1 MKRTML
7 CLLCLAMCLSACTAQ
22 QFLEPGTFYY
32 HCADIGYQGS
42 EGVVAPETR
51 ELSGISHD
59 LDALVALYCAGP
71 LDPELSSPLPTDA
84 QLLSS
89 TVHDKVL
96 TLHFSTSLAQLNGVE
111 LTVAAGC
118 LARTFLPLTGATE
131 LILTADGAL
140 LGSDTSLTVTMEDLS
155 LRDDSLDLFHA
166 EHPVYYASMDRRHLI
181 KETVTIRHASAEE
194 LTMQLLEQLLTPPA
208 GTTLRSALPTGT
220 RFLSVSV
227 SNGLCTVDVSREF
240 ESRRFYA
247 MSAQCLSLLSVVNTL
262 TALEEIDRVE
272 FTVEG
277 DLLIRYG
284 SLSITAP
291 LVRDERCV
299 GLVRT
304 GLGEIEGILYL
315 VHGNRGQLVAIP
327 AKLRPS
333 PSTTLPELVLQELL
347 RDPGTNGIR
356 SCIPAGTRL
365 LSADV
370 KDGICTVNL
379 SAEYLDQP
387 DQLRW
392 SGRVIAAT
400 LCGLEGIKGVRIQ
413 VNGSVPSDFDAEWFG
428 ILSPQDDW
436 FL

>member
-1 MKRTML
+1 MKRAITLIL
-7 CLLCLAMCLSACTAQ
+7 CLSLALCACSAE

-32 HCADIGYQGS
+32 HRADIGYQGS
-42 EGVVAPETR
+42 EGVVAPEQR
-51 ELSGISHD
+51 ELSGISGD
-59 LDALVALYCAGP
+59 LDAIVDLYCAGP
-71 LDPELSSPLPTDA
+71 QDPALETPLPSDTA
-84 QLLSS
+84 LLSS
-89 TVHDKVL
+89 SLHDDVL
-96 TLHFSTSLAQLNGVE
+96 TLRFNAALAQLTGAE
-111 LTVAAGC
+111 LTIAAGC
-118 LARTFLPLTGATE
+118 LAKTFLPLSGAKA

-140 LGSDTSLTVTMEDLS
+140 LGGDTALTVTLEDLS
-155 LRDDSLDLFHA
+155 LRDDSLDLLHA
-166 EHPVYYASMDRRHLI
+166 EFPVYYASMDRRHLI
-181 KETVTIRHASAEE
+181 RETVTIRHATAEE

-227 SNGLCTVDVSREF
+227 ANGLCTVDVSREF

-333 PSTTLPELVLQELL
+333 PSTTLPELVLQQLL
-347 RDPGTNGIR
+347 QDPGTNGIR

-365 LSADV
+365 LSASV
-370 KDGICTVNL
+370 EGGICTVDL

-387 DQLRW
+387 DLLPW

-400 LCGLEGIKGVRIQ
+400 LCELEGINGVRIL
-413 VNGSVPSDFDAEWFG
+413 VNGSVPSGFDAEWFG

>member
-1 MKRTML
+1 MKRAITLIL
-7 CLLCLAMCLSACTAQ
+7 CLSLALCACSTE
-22 QFLEPGTFYY
+22 QFLEPGTFFY
-32 HCADIGYQGS
+32 HRADIGYQGS

-51 ELSGISHD
+51 ELSGISND
-59 LDALVALYCAGP
+59 LNAIVALYCSGP
-71 LDPELSSPLPTDA
+71 LDPALKSPLPPDTA
-84 QLLSS
+84 LLSS
-89 TVHDKVL
+89 SLHDEVL
-96 TLHFSTSLAQLNGVE
+96 TLRFNAALAQLTGTE
-111 LTVAAGC
+111 LTIAAGC
-118 LARTFLPLTGATE
+118 LAKTFLPLAGAKE
-131 LILTADGAL
+131 LVLTADDTL
-140 LGSDTSLTVTMEDLS
+140 LGGDTALTVKLEDLS
-155 LRDDSLDLFHA
+155 LRDDSLDLLHA
-166 EHPVYYASMDRRHLI
+166 EYPVYYASMDRRHLI
-181 KETVTIRHASAEE
+181 RETVTIRHASPEE
-194 LTMQLLEQLLTPPA
+194 LTMQLLEQLLTPPT
-208 GTTLRSALPTGT
+208 GTTLRSALPDGT
-220 RFLSVSV
+220 RFLSVTV
-227 SNGLCTVDVSREF
+227 ANGLCTVDVSREF

-299 GLVRT
+299 GPVRT

-315 VHGNRGQLVAIP
+315 VHGSRGQLVAIP
-327 AKLRPS
+327 ARLRPS
-333 PSTTLPELVLQELL
+333 PSTPLPELVIQQLL

-356 SCIPAGTRL
+356 SCISPGTRL
-365 LSADV
+365 LSTRIEE
-370 KDGICTVNL
+370 GICYVDL

-400 LCGLEGIKGVRIQ
+400 VCGLDGIKGVQIL
-413 VNGSVPSDFDAEWFG
+413 VNGSVPSGFDAEWFG

>member
-1 MKRTML
+1 MKRAITLIL
-7 CLLCLAMCLSACTAQ
+7 CLSLALCACSTE
-22 QFLEPGTFYY
+22 QFLEPGTFFY
-32 HCADIGYQGS
+32 HRADIGYQGS

-51 ELSGISHD
+51 ELSGISND
-59 LDALVALYCAGP
+59 LNAIVALYCSGP
-71 LDPELSSPLPTDA
+71 LDPALKSPLPPDTA
-84 QLLSS
+84 LLSS
-89 TVHDKVL
+89 SLHDEVL
-96 TLHFSTSLAQLNGVE
+96 TLRFNAALAQLTGTE
-111 LTVAAGC
+111 LTIAAGC
-118 LARTFLPLTGATE
+118 LAKTFLPLAGAKE
-131 LILTADGAL
+131 LVLTADGTL
-140 LGSDTSLTVTMEDLS
+140 LGGDTALTVKLEDLS
-155 LRDDSLDLFHA
+155 LRDDSLDLLHA
-166 EHPVYYASMDRRHLI
+166 EYPVYYASMDRRHLI
-181 KETVTIRHASAEE
+181 RETVTIRHASPEE
-194 LTMQLLEQLLTPPA
+194 LTMQLLEQLLTPPT
-208 GTTLRSALPTGT
+208 GTTLRSALPDGT
-220 RFLSVSV
+220 RFLSVTV
-227 SNGLCTVDVSREF
+227 ANGLCTVDVSREF

-299 GLVRT
+299 GPVRT

-315 VHGNRGQLVAIP
+315 VHGSRGQLVAIP
-327 AKLRPS
+327 ARLRPS
-333 PSTTLPELVLQELL
+333 PSTTLPELVIQQLLQ
-347 RDPGTNGIR
+347 DPGTNGIR
-356 SCIPAGTRL
+356 SCISPGTRL
-365 LSADV
+365 LSTRIEE
-370 KDGICTVNL
+370 GICYVDL

-400 LCGLEGIKGVRIQ
+400 VCGLDGIKGVQIL
-413 VNGSVPSDFDAEWFG
+413 VNGSVPSGFDAEWFG

>member
-1 MKRTML
+1 MKRVITLIL
-7 CLLCLAMCLSACTAQ
+7 CLSVFLCACTTQ
-22 QFLEPGTFYY
+22 QFREPGTFYY
-32 HCADIGYQGS
+32 HRSDIGYRGS
-42 EGVVAPETR
+42 EGVVAPEQR
-51 ELSGISHD
+51 ELSGISND
-59 LDALVALYCAGP
+59 LDAIVELYCAGP
-71 LDPELSSPLPTDA
+71 QDPSLESPLPSGTS
-84 QLLSS
+84 LLSS
-89 TVHDKVL
+89 RLDDHVL
-96 TLHFSTSLAQLNGVE
+96 TLHFNEILSQLTGAE
-111 LTVAAGC
+111 LTIAAGC
-118 LARTFLPLTGATE
+118 LAKTFLPLTGAEE
-131 LILTADGAL
+131 LILTADGTL
-140 LGSDTSLTVTMEDLS
+140 LGGNTSLTVKLEDMS
-155 LRDDSLDLFHA
+155 LRDDSLDLLHT
-166 EHPVYYASMDRRHLI
+166 EYPVYYASMDRRHLI
-181 KETVTIRHASAEE
+181 LETVTIRHASPEE

-208 GTTLRSALPTGT
+208 GTTLRSALPAGT

-227 SNGLCTVDVSREF
+227 VNGLCTVDVSREF

-299 GLVRT
+299 GPVRT
-304 GLGEIEGILYL
+304 GLGELEGILYL
-315 VHGNRGQLVAIP
+315 VHGNRGMLVAIP
-327 AKLRPS
+327 AKLRPT
-333 PSTTLPELVLQELL
+333 PSTNMPELVVQQLL

-356 SCIPAGTRL
+356 SCISPDTRL
-365 LSADV
+365 LSTRFEE
-370 KDGICTVNL
+370 GICYVDL

-400 LCGLEGIKGVRIQ
+400 LCELDGIKGVQIL
-413 VNGSVPSDFDAEWFG
+413 VNGSVPSGFDAEWFG
-428 ILSPQDDW
+428 VLVPQDHW

>member
-1 MKRTML
+1 MKRAIIL
-7 CLLCLAMCLSACTAQ
+7 ILCLALGLCACTTQ
-22 QFLEPGTFYY
+22 QFQEPGTFYY
-32 HCADIGYQGS
+32 HRADIGYRGS

-51 ELSGISHD
+51 ELSGISGD

-71 LDPELSSPLPTDA
+71 LDPELSSPLPPDVR
-84 QLLSS
+84 LLSS
-89 TVHDKVL
+89 SLYDHVL
-96 TLHFSTSLAQLNGVE
+96 TLRFSDALAQLTGVD

-118 LARTFLPLTGATE
+118 LARTFLPLTGARV

-140 LGSDTSLTVTMEDLS
+140 LGGDTSLTVTLDDLG
-155 LRDDSLDLFHA
+155 LRDDSLDLLHA
-166 EHPVYYASMDRRHLI
+166 EYPVYYASMDRRHLI
-181 KETVTIRHASAEE
+181 RETVTIRHASPEE

-208 GTTLRSALPTGT
+208 GTTLRSALPSGT

-262 TALEEIDRVE
+262 TVLEEIDRVE

-327 AKLRPS
+327 AHLRPS
-333 PSTTLPELVLQELL
+333 PSTTMPELVLQQLL
-347 RDPGTNGIR
+347 LDPGTNGIR

-365 LSADV
+365 LSARIE
-370 KDGICTVNL
+370 DGICTVDL

-400 LCGLEGIKGVRIQ
+400 LCQLEGVKGVRIL
-413 VNGSVPSDFDAEWFG
+413 VNGSVPSGFDAEWFG
-428 ILSPQDDW
+428 ILTPQDDW

>member
-1 MKRTML
+1 MKRAITLIL
-7 CLLCLAMCLSACTAQ
+7 CLSLALCACTTE

-32 HCADIGYQGS
+32 HRADIGYQGS

-51 ELSGISHD
+51 ELSGISQD
-59 LDALVALYCAGP
+59 LDALLALYCAGP

-89 TVHDKVL
+89 TVKDEVL
-96 TLHFSTSLAQLNGVE
+96 TLRFSKALAQLNGVE

-118 LARTFLPLTGATE
+118 LARTFLPLSGAKK

-140 LGSDTSLTVTMEDLS
+140 LGSDTSLTVTLEDLS
-155 LRDDSLDLFHA
+155 LRDDSLDLLHTEF
-166 EHPVYYASMDRRHLI
+166 PVYYASMDRRHLI
-181 KETVTIRHASAEE
+181 RETVTIRHTTAEE

-220 RFLSVSV
+220 QFLSVSV
-227 SNGLCTVDVSREF
+227 ANGLCTVDVSREF

-315 VHGNRGQLVAIP
+315 VHGNRGQLMAIP
-327 AKLRPS
+327 TKLRLS
-333 PSTTLPELVLQELL
+333 PSTTLPELVLQQLL
-347 RDPGTNGIR
+347 QDPGTNGIR

-365 LSADV
+365 LSASAEG
-370 KDGICTVNL
+370 GICTVDL
-379 SAEYLDQP
+379 SVEYLDQP
-387 DQLRW
+387 DQLPW

-400 LCGLEGIKGVRIQ
+400 LCGLEGIRGVRIL
-413 VNGSVPSDFDAEWFG
+413 VNGSVPSGYDAEWFG